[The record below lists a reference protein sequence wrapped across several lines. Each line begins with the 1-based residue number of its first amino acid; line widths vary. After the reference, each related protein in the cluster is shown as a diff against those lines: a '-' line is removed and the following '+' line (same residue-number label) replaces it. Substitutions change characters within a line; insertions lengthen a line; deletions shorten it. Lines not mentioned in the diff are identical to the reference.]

1 MVKLELPP
9 RGVLNPNS
17 DVDPL
22 RFYYKPLVGRVFTSR
37 LQIGLDLID
46 GHFQRL
52 LEIGYGSGLLMP
64 TLSRVTDELYGAD
77 LLPEPAG
84 LRATLLKLGVS
95 PRELVQA
102 DIREL
107 PFTDGFF
114 DGVVAFSILEHLKQA
129 ELTMALAE
137 LARVI
142 SPGGRLL
149 IGLPAVHKLM
159 NAAFTAI
166 GFSNI
171 GDHHFS
177 GLPDVLHAAK
187 AHFTVEKRAC
197 LPRLLDRAPAGWAP
211 YSAVLFRRK

>member
-1 MVKLELPP
+1 LRFELPP
-9 RGVLNPNS
+9 RGTLSPNS
-17 DVDPL
+17 AVDPL
-22 RFYYKPLVGRVFTSR
+22 RYYYTPVVGKIFTSR

-46 GHFQRL
+46 TPFERL

-64 TLSRVTDELYGAD
+64 SLARITGEIWGAD

-84 LRATLLKLGVS
+84 LRDTLARLGVQ

-107 PFTDGFF
+107 PFADGFF

-129 ELTMALAE
+129 ELTLALAE
-137 LARVI
+137 LARVL
-142 SPGGRLL
+142 SPEGRLL
-149 IGLPAVHKLM
+149 IGLPAVHPVM
-159 NAAFTAI
+159 NAAFAAI
-166 GFSNI
+166 GFANI

-177 GLPDVLHAAK
+177 GLPEVLSAAD
-187 AHFTVEKRAC
+187 AHFTVERRAS
-197 LPRLLDRAPAGWAP
+197 LPRLMRFAPAGWAP